1 MMKITNNYCVF
12 QGDLIKMIEGK
23 TITVML
29 EMYQAGEVPQLFS
42 TRKLRNENMQNLN
55 VQINR

>member
-29 EMYQAGEVPQLFS
+29 EMYQAGEVP
-42 TRKLRNENMQNLN
+42 
-55 VQINR
+55 